1 MIKVVHLTTVHQ
13 AFDTRIYHKEC
24 KTLARS
30 GYDVIL
36 IAQNKMDE
44 VLGGV
49 RIIALPRPR
58 NRLNRI
64 LGLTLHVFRLAYAQ
78 GAAVYHFHDPEL
90 LFPGIF
96 LKLFTTGRVIYDV
109 HEDVPQQILNKSW
122 IPSPLRRPI
131 AAIFNVV
138 EKIMARMLDA
148 VVVATEGIGEK
159 FAGLDPVIVHNF
171 PDLMMMPDRLPA
183 NPNERETVMVY
194 VGGISRLRGA
204 FEMVLALERLKTSLD
219 ASLCVRLD
227 LIGRFEPSSLAKEI
241 KALPGYEHVR
251 FIGWIAPEIVYEHLR
266 EAFLGLVCLHPEPRY
281 VVSLPVKLFE
291 YMGVGLPIIAS
302 NFPLWKEIIDGNHCG
317 LTVNPKNPKEIA
329 EAMEYLIIHPE
340 EARRM
345 GENGRMAVVEKY
357 NWQRE
362 EQNLLRVYEELLK
375 R

>member
-1 MIKVVHLTTVHQ
+1 MIKIVHITTVHQ

-44 VLGGV
+44 VLDGV

-90 LFPGIF
+90 LFIGVF
-96 LKLFTTGRVIYDV
+96 LKLFTRGCVIYDV

-122 IPSPLRRPI
+122 IPAPLRRPI
-131 AAIFNVV
+131 AAIFNVL

-148 VVVATEGIGEK
+148 VVVATEEIGEK
-159 FAGLDPVIVHNF
+159 FAGINPVIVHNY
-171 PDLMMMPDRLPA
+171 PDLRMLPSPSQVPLDEKE
-183 NPNERETVMVY
+183 NVMVY
-194 VGGISRLRGA
+194 IGGISRIRGA
-204 FEMVLALERLKTSLD
+204 AEMVSAFGMLNPSYNA
-219 ASLCVRLD
+219 RLD
-227 LIGRFEPSSLAKEI
+227 LIGRFEPSSLEGE
-241 KALPGYEHVR
+241 LLQMPGGRNVR
-251 FIGWIAPEIVYEHLR
+251 FLSWLAWADAWKRAQNAVAGIVLFHPAPNHAR
-266 EAFLGLVCLHPEPRY
+266 
-281 VVSLPVKLFE
+281 SLPNKLFE
-291 YMGVGLPIIAS
+291 YMAAKLPVITS
-302 NFPLWKEIIDGNHCG
+302 NFPLWTEIIDGNHCG
-317 LTVNPKNPKEIA
+317 LVVDPLDSKEIA
-329 EAMEYLIIHPE
+329 EAMEYLIIHPQ

-345 GENGRMAVVEKY
+345 GENGRRAVIEKY
-357 NWQRE
+357 NWQQE
-362 EQNLLRVYEELLK
+362 VQNLLRLYEELLK